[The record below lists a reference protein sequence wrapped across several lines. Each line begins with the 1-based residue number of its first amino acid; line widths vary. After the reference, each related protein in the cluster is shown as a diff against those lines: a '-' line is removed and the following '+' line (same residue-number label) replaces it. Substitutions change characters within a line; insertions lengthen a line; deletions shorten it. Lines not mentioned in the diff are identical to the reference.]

1 MEMEYDIEEEKIS
14 TLSKYIAG
22 NMVNVSLIWYLI
34 SGIKGEN
41 VNFILEKEAIMAIK
55 MAAISNLLLFSKEGM
70 IEKNGMKVASKLF
83 DIELKQTVD
92 RIASLRDGKYYI
104 DNFSFSSAEE
114 VVTFIR
120 NKLAHGS
127 FCSDFEHGNV
137 ILIDGDNRVSININ
151 RLGKF
156 VVSAFSSV
164 LCSTEKNVY
173 KRDKVISTRVRKRK
187 TELITDIEYM
197 KKVIMKFSEICI
209 TCVEKNGMKVAS
221 EVRDVIDKL
230 VEKYDT
236 TIEWYNDFEQIKEKY
251 KMDYDISFKINK
263 LDDGRASE
271 LADFLISKV
280 NSSFNYDYQISQI
293 LAFLPRIFNSYYNRL
308 IPMAMNIKII
318 ELADEIFKNGI
329 RNRDILINKIT
340 SLEHYDLVLSDDFL
354 AMAAINMFISIFA
367 YGFDKLYEND
377 NLWTDLDNTGLDYGK
392 LDLSVIRVKTGD
404 LKIPEI
410 DELRVQLNSRFARD
424 NKYNERLKSFSLNL
438 EKVTDKSV
446 VEKIKKNVMQVKED
460 KECNMKQIKIL
471 DEEYKTKKNYFDNNQ
486 KYFGNRQIIERIR
499 NAISHGNYS
508 VVYAGG
514 DSKIV
519 FKDIYH
525 GNTTFIGEVDTYD
538 FVDMLIRMFPILTDF
553 FKMKSEGKVI
563 VK

>member
-1 MEMEYDIEEEKIS
+1 MEYDIEEEKIS

-377 NLWTDLDNTGLDYGK
+377 NLWTDLDNTGLDYRK

>member
-1 MEMEYDIEEEKIS
+1 MEMEYDIADEKIS

-55 MAAISNLLLFSKEGM
+55 MAAISNLLLFSKEEM

-164 LCSTEKNVY
+164 LCLTEKNVY

-209 TCVEKNGMKVAS
+209 TCVERNGMKVAS

-236 TIEWYNDFEQIKEKY
+236 TIGWYNDFEQIKEKY
-251 KMDYDISFKINK
+251 KMDYDISFKLNK

-392 LDLSVIRVKTGD
+392 LDLSVIRVKTGN

-410 DELRVQLNSRFARD
+410 DELRVQLDSRFARD

-486 KYFGNRQIIERIR
+486 KYFRNRQIIEGIR

-525 GNTTFIGEVDTYD
+525 GNITFIGEVDTYD

>member
-1 MEMEYDIEEEKIS
+1 
-14 TLSKYIAG
+14 
-22 NMVNVSLIWYLI
+22 
-34 SGIKGEN
+34 
-41 VNFILEKEAIMAIK
+41 
-55 MAAISNLLLFSKEGM
+55 
-70 IEKNGMKVASKLF
+70 
-83 DIELKQTVD
+83 
-92 RIASLRDGKYYI
+92 
-104 DNFSFSSAEE
+104 
-114 VVTFIR
+114 
-120 NKLAHGS
+120 
-127 FCSDFEHGNV
+127 
-137 ILIDGDNRVSININ
+137 
-151 RLGKF
+151 
-156 VVSAFSSV
+156 
-164 LCSTEKNVY
+164 
-173 KRDKVISTRVRKRK
+173 
-187 TELITDIEYM
+187 
-197 KKVIMKFSEICI
+197 
-209 TCVEKNGMKVAS
+209 
-221 EVRDVIDKL
+221 
-230 VEKYDT
+230 
-236 TIEWYNDFEQIKEKY
+236 
-251 KMDYDISFKINK
+251 
-263 LDDGRASE
+263 
-271 LADFLISKV
+271 
-280 NSSFNYDYQISQI
+280 
-293 LAFLPRIFNSYYNRL
+293 
-308 IPMAMNIKII
+308 
-318 ELADEIFKNGI
+318 
-329 RNRDILINKIT
+329 
-340 SLEHYDLVLSDDFL
+340 
-354 AMAAINMFISIFA
+354 MAAINMFISIFA